1 MDNIPIYFGNP
12 ASEHAETYMDLTG
25 IGRVLIMSP
34 YKQLNPLVTFYFQDV
49 LGSKKVFGL
58 NNAEQ
63 GSARHQLSESY
74 KQRLCLFGDA
84 VSYAKIASQMA
95 KGAQLKVTNLTEN
108 FTFEHFRKRYGETA
122 LPLVYLTKEGK
133 VVIVSGNDTQFP
145 NGIELISLL
154 PVEALEEAKIQQAIA
169 EQEAIA
175 AQAKAAEEAAIAK
188 AKAEEE
194 AERQRLEQ
202 QAKTKDEEP
211 SQPEVEAQDNINT
224 SDETLA
230 KG

>member
-1 MDNIPIYFGNP
+1 
-12 ASEHAETYMDLTG
+12 
-25 IGRVLIMSP
+25 
-34 YKQLNPLVTFYFQDV
+34 
-49 LGSKKVFGL
+49 
-58 NNAEQ
+58 
-63 GSARHQLSESY
+63 
-74 KQRLCLFGDA
+74 
-84 VSYAKIASQMA
+84 MA

-175 AQAKAAEEAAIAK
+175 AQAKAAEDAALAK

-202 QAKTKDEEP
+202 QVKTKDEEP

-224 SDETLA
+224 SDETLT